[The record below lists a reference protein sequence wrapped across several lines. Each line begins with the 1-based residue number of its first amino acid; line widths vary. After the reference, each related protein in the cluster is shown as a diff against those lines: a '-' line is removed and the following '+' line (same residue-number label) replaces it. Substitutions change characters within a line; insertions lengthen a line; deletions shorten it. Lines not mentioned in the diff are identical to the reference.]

1 MTKLKASVA
10 TLVLALSASPAG
22 FAAPTTTYIPPG
34 AGRPPFGG
42 EILLTATGPVI
53 GYWQTECRT
62 WRIRSHARRGK
73 PKPSPE
79 LTETFKRFVSGLI
92 SKKPDY
98 NDFSPAMTEAVRTN
112 LETYWP
118 SFNRMGRATASNQFD
133 HDEAGNALYVVNQAG
148 GKTHWNITVDHEGKI
163 SEAFIC
169 QGQGM

>member
-1 MTKLKASVA
+1 MTKLKAPIA
-10 TLVLALSASPAG
+10 LLVLTLSASPAS
-22 FAAPTTTYIPPG
+22 FAQTTYIPPN
-34 AGRPPFGG
+34 AERPPFGG
-42 EILLTATGPVI
+42 EILLTATGPVV

-79 LTETFKRFVSGLI
+79 TFETFKRFVSGLI

-98 NDFSPAMTEAVRTN
+98 DDLSPAMAEAVRKN
-112 LETYWP
+112 LDTYWP

-133 HDEAGNALYVVNQAG
+133 QDEAGNVLYVVNQSG
-148 GKTHWNITVDHEGKI
+148 GRTHWNITMNPGGKI